1 MVCGRGFHPEK
12 LLPISLGTMANQ
24 ATINHRSTVHSHSI
38 KAEQN
43 GMMHFVNLA
52 ITLCAR
58 KRLVCEILILYF
70 MLIVLHRLNNEYI
83 RTLFI
88 FILSELLKQ

>member
-24 ATINHRSTVHSHSI
+24 VTINHRSTVHSHSM

-58 KRLVCEILILYF
+58 KRLVCEIFILYF
-70 MLIVLHRLNNEYI
+70 MLIVLHRLVKQRIHSYFIYI
-83 RTLFI
+83 HPFGTA
-88 FILSELLKQ
+88 

>member
-1 MVCGRGFHPEK
+1 MKKWCVDVVFIRKK

-24 ATINHRSTVHSHSI
+24 AAINHRSTVPSYSL

-43 GMMHFVNLA
+43 GMMHFVNIA

-58 KRLVCEILILYF
+58 KRLVCEFFILYF
-70 MLIVLHRLNNEYI
+70 MLIVLHRLI
-83 RTLFI
+83 
-88 FILSELLKQ
+88 K